1 MKANTK
7 GSLLLILCSFI
18 WGMAFTA
25 QSTATEYIG
34 PFTFVFLRSLI
45 TSVVLFAVHPLL
57 TRRVHKNENTERPN
71 FKRHLVL
78 GAVLGVILFG
88 ASALQQIGIGYT
100 TAANSGFITALYII
114 MIPIISLFLGK
125 RVGKLVWIGVAVA
138 LTGLCLLCIK
148 DDFSVNVG
156 DLITLGCAFVFS
168 FHIIVIDSYAG
179 DMDSVLLSAIQF
191 GMGALLALPI
201 MLLTE
206 TPTMPNILACWTSI
220 IYAAVFSGAL
230 GYTLQMIG
238 QKYTNPTLASL
249 LMCLESVFAAVGGW
263 ILLGEVLSAKE
274 IVGCLLMLS
283 ASVIAQLPERRPSTI
298 G

>member
-45 TSVVLFAVHPLL
+45 TSIVLFAVHPLL
-57 TRRVHKNENTERPN
+57 TRRAHKNDRAERPN

-78 GAVLGVILFG
+78 GAVLGAILFG

-125 RVGKLVWIGVAVA
+125 RVGKLVWIGVVVA

-148 DDFSVNVG
+148 DDFSINVG

-191 GMGALLALPI
+191 GTGALLALPI

-249 LMCLESVFAAVGGW
+249 LMCLESVFAAIGGW
-263 ILLGEVLSAKE
+263 ILLGEVLSARE

-283 ASVIAQLPERRPSTI
+283 ASIVAQLPERRPSSI